1 LTVVQTCGDC
11 EVENHHFETVGS
23 RGLLMRVKNLK
34 DLSKCEKLRGG
45 LLADVNWPQEE
56 YFINNAVEPVNAELK
71 YWNES
76 VATQGIEIPG
86 SHIIKARQ
94 VGRTI
99 GIPTANLSLDKKMI
113 KKFDLYPGVYY
124 GKIIL
129 YFDDSCRS
137 QVKDHEALLEKMGPY
152 LNKVNIFLFF
162 TSYRNS
168 VQCFQLDRLCS
179 MTSKNIFTRY

>member
-1 LTVVQTCGDC
+1 MA
-11 EVENHHFETVGS
+11 EVKDASFETIGARNCVIK
-23 RGLLMRVKNLK
+23 VKNLK
-34 DLSKCEKLRGG
+34 DLSKSEGLSEG

-56 YFINNAVEPVNAELK
+56 YFINNGAEPVNAELK

-99 GIPTANLSLDKKMI
+99 GIPTANLSLDKNMI

-129 YFDDSCRS
+129 YFDDSCRLH
-137 QVKDHEALLEKMGPY
+137 VKDHEALLEKMGPY

-162 TSYRNS
+162 TSDRNS
-168 VQCFQLDRLCS
+168 AQCFQLDRLCS
-179 MTSKNIFTRY
+179 MTSKNISTRY